1 MSCQL
6 AALTLLQLQ
15 DIMKILV
22 ETRDQQATQNDRQ
35 ADSARYL
42 NELNSVSRHTLYKNL
57 HCVLP
62 LIVPSTSSGLTRL

>member
-1 MSCQL
+1 VFYEFAGL
-6 AALTLLQLQ
+6 KFLQLQ

-42 NELNSVSRHTLYKNL
+42 NELNSVRRHLFHTSTVDSR
-57 HCVLP
+57 
-62 LIVPSTSSGLTRL
+62 

>member
-1 MSCQL
+1 VLFLRCFN
-6 AALTLLQLQ
+6 ALQLQ

-42 NELNSVSRHTLYKNL
+42 NELNTVRHPIFDEK
-57 HCVLP
+57 
-62 LIVPSTSSGLTRL
+62 SSPWFFT

>member
-1 MSCQL
+1 ML
-6 AALTLLQLQ
+6 YEFTALTLLQLQ

-42 NELNSVSRHTLYKNL
+42 NELNSVRRHIP
-57 HCVLP
+57 HVA
-62 LIVPSTSSGLTRL
+62 IVNSL